1 MSPAGLPLELQVGL
15 LNPGQRKV
23 LNGSRRGFEGDYAI
37 FESGESAIPIA
48 PAFLRIAQADSRLL
62 ALKPLIIL
70 GFEELAFH
78 PGGTHFER
86 ISPARDDIFDIQDGA
101 HVLRNQLAVAMRHA
115 LGFIDRNADKAVLS
129 AALDFDL
136 DQLHTLGLGHAARD
150 FLDFGSHFFLHV
162 TNREDQQKS
171 GLSPTLLVRHSSRIV
186 PCLGEP
192 GKSGRM
198 ERGFPHSLW
207 ILPGRN
213 NKIKYFSQ
221 RRRDRGE
228 EKSCSTLKRLVVSA
242 RRCRLELPVQHSGI
256 YNESSL
262 AAIAGKQFLAL
273 RVLCASA
280 RNVLLLHRSPLHI
293 RLVVFPRHRPLE
305 LPRS

>member
-48 PAFLRIAQADSRLL
+48 PAFHRIAQADSRLL

-86 ISPARDDIFDIQDGA
+86 ITPARDDIFDIQDGA
-101 HVLRNQLAVAMRHA
+101 HLLRNHLAVAMRHA

-136 DQLHTLGLGHAARD
+136 DQLHTLRSEEHTSELQSLRH
-150 FLDFGSHFFLHV
+150 
-162 TNREDQQKS
+162 
-171 GLSPTLLVRHSSRIV
+171 LV
-186 PCLGEP
+186 CG
-192 GKSGRM
+192 
-198 ERGFPHSLW
+198 
-207 ILPGRN
+207 
-213 NKIKYFSQ
+213 
-221 RRRDRGE
+221 
-228 EKSCSTLKRLVVSA
+228 
-242 RRCRLELPVQHSGI
+242 
-256 YNESSL
+256 
-262 AAIAGKQFLAL
+262 
-273 RVLCASA
+273 
-280 RNVLLLHRSPLHI
+280 LLLEKRGQSAFPLH
-293 RLVVFPRHRPLE
+293 RTHYRRTTPRMVTLPPE
-305 LPRS
+305 L